1 MSSLQAYVSVHV
13 VKADPRLYDETTSSL
28 QTYVSMS
35 SRQIR
40 VSIPKLR
47 HHCKPMSLCRQG
59 RSASLCRNYVI
70 IANLCL
76 YVVKADPRLY
86 SETRHHCKP
95 MSLCRQGRSA
105 SLFRNY
111 VIIANLC
118 LYVVKAD
125 PRLYSET
132 TSSLQ
137 TYVSMSSRQIRVS
150 IPKLR
155 HHCKPM
161 SLCRQ
166 GRSASL
172 FRNTSSLQTYVSM
185 SSRQIRVSIPKLR
198 HHCQPMSLCRQGRS
212 ASLFRNTSSLQTY
225 VSMSSRQI
233 RVSIPK
239 LRHHCKPMSLCR
251 QGRSASLFRNYVI
264 IANLCLY
271 VVKVDPRLYAE
282 TTSSLQTY
290 VSMSSRQ
297 IRVSIPKH
305 VIIANLCLYVV
316 KADPRLYSETRHHCK
331 PMSLC
336 RQRQIRVSVPEPWR
350 HSKRMSPSMS
360 SRQTNVYMPN
370 KRHHN

>member
-1 MSSLQAYVSVHV
+1 
-13 VKADPRLYDETTSSL
+13 
-28 QTYVSMS
+28 MS

-40 VSIPKLR
+40 VSMPKL
-47 HHCKPMSLCRQG
+47 
-59 RSASLCRNYVI
+59 
-70 IANLCL
+70 
-76 YVVKADPRLY
+76 
-86 SETRHHCKP
+86 RHHCKP

-118 LYVVKAD
+118 LYVAKADPRLYSETTSSLQTYVSVSSRQIRVSIPKLRHHCKPMSLCRQGRSASLFRNYVITANLCLYVVKAD
-125 PRLYSET
+125 PRLCSET

-172 FRNTSSLQTYVSM
+172 FRNYIITANLCLCVVKADPRLYSETTSSLQTYVSV

-198 HHCQPMSLCRQGRS
+198 HHCKPMSLCRQGRS
-212 ASLFRNTSSLQTY
+212 ASLFRNYVITANLCLYVVKADPRLCSETTSSLQTY

-271 VVKVDPRLYAE
+271 VVK
-282 TTSSLQTY
+282 
-290 VSMSSRQ
+290 
-297 IRVSIPKH
+297 
-305 VIIANLCLYVV
+305 
-316 KADPRLYSETRHHCK
+316 ADPRLCTKTMAS
-331 PMSLC
+331 
-336 RQRQIRVSVPEPWR
+336 QQNDVSVDVVKANQR
-350 HSKRMSPSMS
+350 LYAKQTSSQLNHSSVYVTSPH
-360 SRQTNVYMPN
+360 RN
-370 KRHHN
+370 